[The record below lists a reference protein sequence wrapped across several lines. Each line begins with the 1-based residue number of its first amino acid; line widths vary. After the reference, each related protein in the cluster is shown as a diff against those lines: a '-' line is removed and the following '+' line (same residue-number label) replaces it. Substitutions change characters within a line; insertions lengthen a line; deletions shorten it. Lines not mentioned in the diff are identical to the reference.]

1 MNMQIIIHK
10 KKKLR
15 NFLLVIPQ
23 LPVADPF
30 LEKVNLSDLGEF
42 CKDIFFY
49 WEWTWNWEMRK
60 YERNNISLA
69 SSSINFYKFR
79 WKCKFSSS
87 LVVFTHHHHHHHPN
101 KVCLVLP
108 WKLNWWKVFR
118 RRYCFF
124 SSRENFKFVWK
135 INNREKLHQSWKI
148 SRKSAISNVKF
159 NENLINRRDTKK

>member
-1 MNMQIIIHK
+1 MSFVKTFSFTENEPEI
-10 KKKLR
+10 
-15 NFLLVIPQ
+15 
-23 LPVADPF
+23 
-30 LEKVNLSDLGEF
+30 EK
-42 CKDIFFY
+42 
-49 WEWTWNWEMRK
+49 WENTK
-60 YERNNISLA
+60 RNNISLA

-79 WKCKFSSS
+79 WKWKFSSS

-159 NENLINRRDTKK
+159 DENLINRRDTKKIGRKSSTSSSEIWASVEKSQQIGVKF